1 MSLRFSNIILSLVLL
16 TSGCASLS
24 QTATRQAAQ
33 QPTPANKIDKIE
45 RQVSEPY
52 TGTLDI
58 FEDPKR
64 DENLQINRVMDA
76 LKINQGKSVADIGA
90 GSGWFTLRAARR
102 VGASGAVYAV
112 EINQDYINHIN
123 NRAKAENLPV
133 IKTVLGAEDNPRLP
147 AKAIDAA
154 LMLKTYHE
162 IAEPVRVLRNL
173 RGSLKAGGRLGVIDR
188 NGNGGDHG
196 IDRDVVVR
204 EAAQA
209 GFKLVEE
216 YDFVKPDG
224 MDYFLVFESK

>member
-1 MSLRFSNIILSLVLL
+1 MSRRLSHIVLAFAL
-16 TSGCASLS
+16 TASGCASLS
-24 QTATRQAAQ
+24 QTATRQARP
-33 QPTPANKIDKIE
+33 QPTPADKIE

-90 GSGWFTLRAARR
+90 GSGWFTVRAARR